1 MSVSDVAVSDITSM
15 CLYSALLGIPIV
27 FLGCSLDRLIPGG
40 LVNEVVRHSSHARS
54 VRDLRTRLRDALDRP
69 NREVLER
76 IRNQF
81 PHLGNA
87 AHLIGSS
94 IHSLPLRL

>member
-1 MSVSDVAVSDITSM
+1 M
-15 CLYSALLGIPIV
+15 
-27 FLGCSLDRLIPGG
+27 
-40 LVNEVVRHSSHARS
+40 NEVVRRSSHARS

-69 NREVLER
+69 NREVLKR

-87 AHLIGSS
+87 AHLIG
-94 IHSLPLRL
+94 IINSLVTTQTPSEAADNA

>member
-1 MSVSDVAVSDITSM
+1 M
-15 CLYSALLGIPIV
+15 
-27 FLGCSLDRLIPGG
+27 
-40 LVNEVVRHSSHARS
+40 NEVVRRSSHARS

-69 NREVLER
+69 NREVLKR

-87 AHLIGSS
+87 AHLIG
-94 IHSLPLRL
+94 IINSLVTTQTPSEAAENA